1 MLPSLTIEQVAE
13 TAVYDGTV
21 PGLDVVGDLIPAI
34 LEQEPELPEDLDGD
48 GVVGAGDLAVV
59 LVSWGAGGGPADID
73 GNGIVDSEDLAR
85 YECIV
90 TSSVVCERKRRPA
103 AIPTKASAG
112 PKPRSS
118 RSLRPASAR
127 SSSPSELRNRAGAP
141 PASTPCTSSG
151 GEQKVGGHSAASSTP
166 RRPEVPAPR

>member
-59 LVSWGAGGGPADID
+59 LSSWGAGGGPADID
-73 GNGIVDSEDLAR
+73 GNGTVDSKDLAR
-85 YECIV
+85 IL
-90 TSSVVCERKRRPA
+90 SSW
-103 AIPTKASAG
+103 
-112 PKPRSS
+112 
-118 RSLRPASAR
+118 
-127 SSSPSELRNRAGAP
+127 GATTG
-141 PASTPCTSSG
+141 A
-151 GEQKVGGHSAASSTP
+151 K
-166 RRPEVPAPR
+166 